1 MGSKFCGRGRNVME
15 RNIKLN
21 QLKSGLDTAF
31 VDYTHNSSL
40 AYRPEFIS
48 NDYQNGKKVLSS
60 LEYELLHCDAF
71 SISVAFI
78 KMSGIA
84 PLLQV
89 FKQLES
95 RGIPG
100 RILTTDYLT
109 FSEPEAFDKLNSLK
123 NISLKMYQTE
133 GEKDGFHTKGY
144 IFKDG
149 KIYRII
155 VGSSNLTASAITVNQ
170 EWNTKIVSSE
180 NGAVAKDIIS
190 EFDRLWNSERA
201 CDYADFI
208 EDYRIRY
215 KIKKE
220 QQKLARESEVISIEK
235 YKLEQNSMQVKF
247 IESVMDLYESGENR
261 ALLISSTGTGK
272 TYASA
277 FALREMLQKRAKE
290 TGRNVRALFLVHR
303 EQIAKQALRSY
314 KNVFGERY
322 SFGLLSGNSKNY
334 KSDILFSTM
343 QMMAREDIMK
353 KFNANDFDIIIIDE
367 VHRAGADSYQRIMNY
382 FTPRFWMGMTASPDR
397 TDGYDIYG
405 LFNHNIAYEIRLQQA
420 MEEKLLCPFHYF
432 GITDLEVD
440 GHVIDDDDLKNVQN
454 FAKLVCDDRVQYI
467 MQQIEYYGYSGDRVR
482 GLMFCSS
489 KEEAKTL
496 SVKFNMRGL
505 RTIVLTGDSS
515 QNEREDAILRLE
527 QNEQENALDYILTVD
542 IFNEGVDVPAV
553 NQVIMLRPTESP
565 IVFIQQ
571 LGRGLRKYVGKEYV
585 VILDFIGNYMN
596 NFMIPIA
603 LSGDRTYN
611 KDTIRKYVRE
621 GSRVIP
627 GESTIHFDE
636 ISKKRIFESIDS
648 SKTTKSFLK
657 EKYFALKY
665 KLGRVPNILDF
676 YEYGEID
683 PMLFIQYSRSYDQ
696 FVKTVDKDFNIM
708 FGDREEAILEFISSL
723 VNGKR
728 VHELLMLK
736 CILNNEKM
744 SPDTYRE
751 LLEEKG
757 EIYREADYVSA
768 LNVLGKVFVNA
779 PSEKKRYSNIEFI
792 SMDYAKNGILRRAS
806 AFYSLFSNNAFV
818 NEVESLVKYGLKR
831 YEDLFKNHD
840 EDNLVL
846 YEKYSRKDVCRILNW
861 EHDDSSTVYG
871 YRIKHNTC
879 PIFVTYEKKDDIA
892 NSTKYEDQ
900 FINNQLFSWMTRS
913 KVSLES
919 PESQKIINYSK
930 IGLKIYLFIKKS
942 DGEGTDF
949 YYMGKVSPI
958 DYMQTEIEND
968 NGQKL
973 PIMNFKMKLE
983 HSVREDIY
991 EYFVG

>member
-1 MGSKFCGRGRNVME
+1 ME

-190 EFDRLWNSERA
+190 EFDRLWNSERV
-201 CDYADFI
+201 CDYVDFI

-220 QQKLARESEVISIEK
+220 QQKLSRESEVISIEK
-235 YKLEQNSMQVKF
+235 YKLEPNSMQVKF

-382 FTPRFWMGMTASPDR
+382 FTPRFWIGMTASPDR

-467 MQQIEYYGYSGDRVR
+467 MQQIEYYGYSGDRVK

-571 LGRGLRKYVGKEYV
+571 LGRGLRKYAGKEYV

-744 SPDTYRE
+744 SPDAYRE

-757 EIYREADYVSA
+757 EIYREVDYVSA

-792 SMDYAKNGILRRAS
+792 SMDDAKNGMLRRAS

>member
-1 MGSKFCGRGRNVME
+1 MWVAN
-15 RNIKLN
+15 
-21 QLKSGLDTAF
+21 F
-31 VDYTHNSSL
+31 V
-40 AYRPEFIS
+40 
-48 NDYQNGKKVLSS
+48 
-60 LEYELLHCDAF
+60 
-71 SISVAFI
+71 
-78 KMSGIA
+78 
-84 PLLQV
+84 
-89 FKQLES
+89 
-95 RGIPG
+95 
-100 RILTTDYLT
+100 
-109 FSEPEAFDKLNSLK
+109 
-123 NISLKMYQTE
+123 
-133 GEKDGFHTKGY
+133 
-144 IFKDG
+144 
-149 KIYRII
+149 
-155 VGSSNLTASAITVNQ
+155 
-170 EWNTKIVSSE
+170 E

-201 CDYADFI
+201 CDYVDFI

-235 YKLEQNSMQVKF
+235 YKLEPNSMQVKF

-571 LGRGLRKYVGKEYV
+571 LGRGLRKYAGKEYV

-879 PIFVTYEKKDDIA
+879 PILVTYEKKDDIA

>member
-1 MGSKFCGRGRNVME
+1 ME

-123 NISLKMYQTE
+123 NISLKIYQTE

-208 EDYRIRY
+208 EDYRIRH

-235 YKLEQNSMQVKF
+235 YKLEPNSMQVKF

-571 LGRGLRKYVGKEYV
+571 LGRGLRKYAGKEYV

-744 SPDTYRE
+744 SPDAYRE

-792 SMDYAKNGILRRAS
+792 SMDYAKNGMLRRAS

>member
-1 MGSKFCGRGRNVME
+1 MWVAN
-15 RNIKLN
+15 
-21 QLKSGLDTAF
+21 F
-31 VDYTHNSSL
+31 V
-40 AYRPEFIS
+40 
-48 NDYQNGKKVLSS
+48 
-60 LEYELLHCDAF
+60 
-71 SISVAFI
+71 
-78 KMSGIA
+78 
-84 PLLQV
+84 
-89 FKQLES
+89 
-95 RGIPG
+95 
-100 RILTTDYLT
+100 
-109 FSEPEAFDKLNSLK
+109 
-123 NISLKMYQTE
+123 
-133 GEKDGFHTKGY
+133 
-144 IFKDG
+144 
-149 KIYRII
+149 
-155 VGSSNLTASAITVNQ
+155 
-170 EWNTKIVSSE
+170 E

-201 CDYADFI
+201 CDYVDFI

-235 YKLEQNSMQVKF
+235 YKLEPNSMQVKF

-290 TGRNVRALFLVHR
+290 TGRNVRTLFLVHR

-382 FTPRFWMGMTASPDR
+382 FTPRFWIGMTASPDR

-467 MQQIEYYGYSGDRVR
+467 MQQIEYYGYSGDRVK

-571 LGRGLRKYVGKEYV
+571 LGRGLRKYAGKEYV

-792 SMDYAKNGILRRAS
+792 SMDYAKNGMLRRAS

>member
-1 MGSKFCGRGRNVME
+1 ME
-15 RNIKLN
+15 GNIKLN

-109 FSEPEAFDKLNSLK
+109 FSEPKAFDKLNSLK

-235 YKLEQNSMQVKF
+235 YKLEPNSMQVKF

-571 LGRGLRKYVGKEYV
+571 LGRGLRKYAGKEYV

-792 SMDYAKNGILRRAS
+792 SMDYAKNGMLRRAS

>member
-1 MGSKFCGRGRNVME
+1 ME
-15 RNIKLN
+15 GNIKLN

-78 KMSGIA
+78 KMSGIV

-95 RGIPG
+95 RGVPG

-109 FSEPEAFDKLNSLK
+109 FSEPEAFDKLNALK

-235 YKLEQNSMQVKF
+235 YKLEPNSMQVKF
-247 IESVMDLYESGENR
+247 IGSVMDLYESGENR

-277 FALREMLQKRAKE
+277 FALREMLQKREKE

-303 EQIAKQALRSY
+303 EQIDKQALRSY
-314 KNVFGERY
+314 TNVFGERY
-322 SFGLLSGNSKNY
+322 SFGLLSGNSKDY

-343 QMMAREDIMK
+343 QMMARGDIMK

-367 VHRAGADSYQRIMNY
+367 VHRAGADSYQRIMDY
-382 FTPRFWMGMTASPDR
+382 FIPRFWIGMTASPDR

-454 FAKLVCDDRVQYI
+454 FTKLVCDDRVQYI
-467 MQQIEYYGYSGDRVR
+467 MQQIEYYGYSGDRVK

-496 SVKFNMRGL
+496 SAKFNMRGL

-553 NQVIMLRPTESP
+553 NQVVMLRPTESP

-571 LGRGLRKYVGKEYV
+571 LGRGLRKYEGKEYV

-728 VHELLMLK
+728 VHELLMFK
-736 CILNNEKM
+736 CILNNEKI
-744 SPDTYRE
+744 SSDTYRE
-751 LLEEKG
+751 FLEKKG

-779 PSEKKRYSNIEFI
+779 PSEKKRYSDIEFI
-792 SMDYAKNGILRRAS
+792 SMDEAKNGMLRRAS

-983 HSVREDIY
+983 HAVREDIY

>member
-1 MGSKFCGRGRNVME
+1 MWVAN
-15 RNIKLN
+15 
-21 QLKSGLDTAF
+21 F
-31 VDYTHNSSL
+31 V
-40 AYRPEFIS
+40 
-48 NDYQNGKKVLSS
+48 
-60 LEYELLHCDAF
+60 
-71 SISVAFI
+71 
-78 KMSGIA
+78 
-84 PLLQV
+84 
-89 FKQLES
+89 
-95 RGIPG
+95 
-100 RILTTDYLT
+100 
-109 FSEPEAFDKLNSLK
+109 
-123 NISLKMYQTE
+123 
-133 GEKDGFHTKGY
+133 
-144 IFKDG
+144 
-149 KIYRII
+149 
-155 VGSSNLTASAITVNQ
+155 
-170 EWNTKIVSSE
+170 E

-235 YKLEQNSMQVKF
+235 YKLEPNSMQVKF

-467 MQQIEYYGYSGDRVR
+467 MQQTEYYGYSGDRVR

-571 LGRGLRKYVGKEYV
+571 LGRGLRKYAGKEYV

-818 NEVESLVKYGLKR
+818 NGVESLVKYGLKR

>member
-1 MGSKFCGRGRNVME
+1 MWVSN
-15 RNIKLN
+15 
-21 QLKSGLDTAF
+21 F
-31 VDYTHNSSL
+31 V
-40 AYRPEFIS
+40 E
-48 NDYQNGKKVLSS
+48 
-60 LEYELLHCDAF
+60 E
-71 SISVAFI
+71 
-78 KMSGIA
+78 
-84 PLLQV
+84 
-89 FKQLES
+89 
-95 RGIPG
+95 
-100 RILTTDYLT
+100 
-109 FSEPEAFDKLNSLK
+109 
-123 NISLKMYQTE
+123 
-133 GEKDGFHTKGY
+133 
-144 IFKDG
+144 
-149 KIYRII
+149 
-155 VGSSNLTASAITVNQ
+155 
-170 EWNTKIVSSE
+170 
-180 NGAVAKDIIS
+180 GAVAKDIIS

-235 YKLEQNSMQVKF
+235 YKLEPNSMQVKF

-261 ALLISSTGTGK
+261 ALLISSTGTVK

-290 TGRNVRALFLVHR
+290 TGRNVRALFLVQR

-382 FTPRFWMGMTASPDR
+382 FTTRFWMGMTASPDR

-571 LGRGLRKYVGKEYV
+571 LGRGLRKYAGKEYV

-611 KDTIRKYVRE
+611 KDTIRKYVME

-744 SPDTYRE
+744 SPDAYRE

-792 SMDYAKNGILRRAS
+792 SMDYAKNGMLRRAS

>member
-1 MGSKFCGRGRNVME
+1 
-15 RNIKLN
+15 
-21 QLKSGLDTAF
+21 
-31 VDYTHNSSL
+31 
-40 AYRPEFIS
+40 
-48 NDYQNGKKVLSS
+48 
-60 LEYELLHCDAF
+60 
-71 SISVAFI
+71 
-78 KMSGIA
+78 
-84 PLLQV
+84 
-89 FKQLES
+89 
-95 RGIPG
+95 
-100 RILTTDYLT
+100 
-109 FSEPEAFDKLNSLK
+109 
-123 NISLKMYQTE
+123 
-133 GEKDGFHTKGY
+133 
-144 IFKDG
+144 
-149 KIYRII
+149 
-155 VGSSNLTASAITVNQ
+155 
-170 EWNTKIVSSE
+170 
-180 NGAVAKDIIS
+180 
-190 EFDRLWNSERA
+190 
-201 CDYADFI
+201 
-208 EDYRIRY
+208 
-215 KIKKE
+215 
-220 QQKLARESEVISIEK
+220 
-235 YKLEQNSMQVKF
+235 
-247 IESVMDLYESGENR
+247 
-261 ALLISSTGTGK
+261 
-272 TYASA
+272 
-277 FALREMLQKRAKE
+277 
-290 TGRNVRALFLVHR
+290 
-303 EQIAKQALRSY
+303 
-314 KNVFGERY
+314 
-322 SFGLLSGNSKNY
+322 
-334 KSDILFSTM
+334 
-343 QMMAREDIMK
+343 
-353 KFNANDFDIIIIDE
+353 
-367 VHRAGADSYQRIMNY
+367 
-382 FTPRFWMGMTASPDR
+382 MTASPDR

-467 MQQIEYYGYSGDRVR
+467 MQQIEYYGYSGDRVK

-571 LGRGLRKYVGKEYV
+571 LGRGLRKYAGKEYV

-792 SMDYAKNGILRRAS
+792 SMDYAKNGMLRRAS

>member
-1 MGSKFCGRGRNVME
+1 ME
-15 RNIKLN
+15 GNIKLN

-95 RGIPG
+95 RVIPG

-235 YKLEQNSMQVKF
+235 YKLEPNSMQVKF

-382 FTPRFWMGMTASPDR
+382 FTPRFWIGMTASPDR

-467 MQQIEYYGYSGDRVR
+467 MQQIEYYGYSGDRVK

-571 LGRGLRKYVGKEYV
+571 LGRGLRKYAGKEYV

-792 SMDYAKNGILRRAS
+792 SMDYAKNGMLRRAS

>member
-1 MGSKFCGRGRNVME
+1 MWVSN
-15 RNIKLN
+15 
-21 QLKSGLDTAF
+21 F
-31 VDYTHNSSL
+31 V
-40 AYRPEFIS
+40 E
-48 NDYQNGKKVLSS
+48 
-60 LEYELLHCDAF
+60 E
-71 SISVAFI
+71 
-78 KMSGIA
+78 
-84 PLLQV
+84 
-89 FKQLES
+89 
-95 RGIPG
+95 
-100 RILTTDYLT
+100 
-109 FSEPEAFDKLNSLK
+109 
-123 NISLKMYQTE
+123 
-133 GEKDGFHTKGY
+133 
-144 IFKDG
+144 
-149 KIYRII
+149 
-155 VGSSNLTASAITVNQ
+155 
-170 EWNTKIVSSE
+170 
-180 NGAVAKDIIS
+180 GAVAKDIIS

-571 LGRGLRKYVGKEYV
+571 LGRGLRKYAGKEYV

-757 EIYREADYVSA
+757 EIYREVDYVSA

-792 SMDYAKNGILRRAS
+792 SMDDAKNGMLRRAS

>member
-1 MGSKFCGRGRNVME
+1 ME

-235 YKLEQNSMQVKF
+235 YKLEPNSMQVKF

-382 FTPRFWMGMTASPDR
+382 FTPRFWIGMTASPDR

-467 MQQIEYYGYSGDRVR
+467 MQQIEYYGYSGDRVK

-571 LGRGLRKYVGKEYV
+571 LGRGLRKYAGKEYV

-792 SMDYAKNGILRRAS
+792 SMDYAKNGMLRRAS

>member
-1 MGSKFCGRGRNVME
+1 ME

-123 NISLKMYQTE
+123 NISLKIYQTE

-235 YKLEQNSMQVKF
+235 YKLEPNSMQVKF

-527 QNEQENALDYILTVD
+527 QNEQENALDYIFTVD

-571 LGRGLRKYVGKEYV
+571 LGRGLRKYAGKEYV

-728 VHELLMLK
+728 VHELLLLK

>member
-1 MGSKFCGRGRNVME
+1 MWVAN
-15 RNIKLN
+15 
-21 QLKSGLDTAF
+21 F
-31 VDYTHNSSL
+31 V
-40 AYRPEFIS
+40 
-48 NDYQNGKKVLSS
+48 
-60 LEYELLHCDAF
+60 
-71 SISVAFI
+71 
-78 KMSGIA
+78 
-84 PLLQV
+84 
-89 FKQLES
+89 
-95 RGIPG
+95 
-100 RILTTDYLT
+100 
-109 FSEPEAFDKLNSLK
+109 
-123 NISLKMYQTE
+123 
-133 GEKDGFHTKGY
+133 
-144 IFKDG
+144 
-149 KIYRII
+149 
-155 VGSSNLTASAITVNQ
+155 
-170 EWNTKIVSSE
+170 E

-201 CDYADFI
+201 CDYVDFI

-235 YKLEQNSMQVKF
+235 YKLEPNSMQVKF

-290 TGRNVRALFLVHR
+290 TGRNVRTLFLVHR

-467 MQQIEYYGYSGDRVR
+467 MQQIEYYGYSGDRVK

-571 LGRGLRKYVGKEYV
+571 LGRGLRKYAGKEYV

-744 SPDTYRE
+744 SPDAYRE

-792 SMDYAKNGILRRAS
+792 SMDYAKNGMLRRAS

>member
-1 MGSKFCGRGRNVME
+1 ME
-15 RNIKLN
+15 GNIKLN

-235 YKLEQNSMQVKF
+235 YKLEPNSMQVKF

-382 FTPRFWMGMTASPDR
+382 FTPRFWIGMTASPDR

-467 MQQIEYYGYSGDRVR
+467 MQQIEYYGYSGDRVK

-571 LGRGLRKYVGKEYV
+571 LGRGLRKYAGKEYV

-792 SMDYAKNGILRRAS
+792 SMDYAKNGMLRRAS

-949 YYMGKVSPI
+949 YYMGKVLPI

>member
-1 MGSKFCGRGRNVME
+1 ME
-15 RNIKLN
+15 GNIKLN

-235 YKLEQNSMQVKF
+235 YKLEPNSMQVKF

-277 FALREMLQKRAKE
+277 FALREMLQKRAKV

-382 FTPRFWMGMTASPDR
+382 FTPRFWIGMTASPDR

-467 MQQIEYYGYSGDRVR
+467 MQQIEYYGYSGDRVK

-571 LGRGLRKYVGKEYV
+571 LGRGLRKYAGKEYV

-792 SMDYAKNGILRRAS
+792 SMDYAKNGMLRRAS

-949 YYMGKVSPI
+949 YYIGKVSPI

>member
-1 MGSKFCGRGRNVME
+1 ME

-201 CDYADFI
+201 CDYVDFI

-235 YKLEQNSMQVKF
+235 YKLEPNSMQVKF

-467 MQQIEYYGYSGDRVR
+467 MQQIEYYGYSGDRVK

-571 LGRGLRKYVGKEYV
+571 LGRGLRKYAGKEYV

>member
-1 MGSKFCGRGRNVME
+1 ME

-201 CDYADFI
+201 CDYVDFI

-235 YKLEQNSMQVKF
+235 YKLEPNSMQVKF

-367 VHRAGADSYQRIMNY
+367 VHRAGANSYQRIMNY

-571 LGRGLRKYVGKEYV
+571 LGRGLRKYAGKEYV

-603 LSGDRTYN
+603 LPGDRTYN
-611 KDTIRKYVRE
+611 KDTIRKYVME

-806 AFYSLFSNNAFV
+806 AFCSLFSNNAFV

-879 PIFVTYEKKDDIA
+879 PIFATYEKKDDIA

>member
-1 MGSKFCGRGRNVME
+1 M
-15 RNIKLN
+15 
-21 QLKSGLDTAF
+21 
-31 VDYTHNSSL
+31 
-40 AYRPEFIS
+40 
-48 NDYQNGKKVLSS
+48 
-60 LEYELLHCDAF
+60 
-71 SISVAFI
+71 
-78 KMSGIA
+78 
-84 PLLQV
+84 
-89 FKQLES
+89 
-95 RGIPG
+95 
-100 RILTTDYLT
+100 
-109 FSEPEAFDKLNSLK
+109 
-123 NISLKMYQTE
+123 
-133 GEKDGFHTKGY
+133 
-144 IFKDG
+144 
-149 KIYRII
+149 
-155 VGSSNLTASAITVNQ
+155 
-170 EWNTKIVSSE
+170 
-180 NGAVAKDIIS
+180 
-190 EFDRLWNSERA
+190 
-201 CDYADFI
+201 
-208 EDYRIRY
+208 
-215 KIKKE
+215 
-220 QQKLARESEVISIEK
+220 
-235 YKLEQNSMQVKF
+235 
-247 IESVMDLYESGENR
+247 
-261 ALLISSTGTGK
+261 
-272 TYASA
+272 
-277 FALREMLQKRAKE
+277 
-290 TGRNVRALFLVHR
+290 
-303 EQIAKQALRSY
+303 
-314 KNVFGERY
+314 
-322 SFGLLSGNSKNY
+322 
-334 KSDILFSTM
+334 
-343 QMMAREDIMK
+343 
-353 KFNANDFDIIIIDE
+353 
-367 VHRAGADSYQRIMNY
+367 HRAGADSYQRIMNY

-571 LGRGLRKYVGKEYV
+571 LGRGLRKYAGKEYV

-792 SMDYAKNGILRRAS
+792 SMDYAKNGMLRRAS

>member
-1 MGSKFCGRGRNVME
+1 ME

-123 NISLKMYQTE
+123 NISLKIYKTE

-235 YKLEQNSMQVKF
+235 YKLEPNSMQVKF

-467 MQQIEYYGYSGDRVR
+467 MQQIEYYGYSGDRVK

-571 LGRGLRKYVGKEYV
+571 LGRGLRKYAGKEYV

-930 IGLKIYLFIKKS
+930 IGLKIYLFIKKC

>member
-1 MGSKFCGRGRNVME
+1 ME

-201 CDYADFI
+201 CDYVDFI

-235 YKLEQNSMQVKF
+235 YKLEPNSMQVKF

-571 LGRGLRKYVGKEYV
+571 LGRGLRKYAGKEYV

-792 SMDYAKNGILRRAS
+792 SMDYAKNGMLRRAS

>member
-1 MGSKFCGRGRNVME
+1 
-15 RNIKLN
+15 
-21 QLKSGLDTAF
+21 
-31 VDYTHNSSL
+31 
-40 AYRPEFIS
+40 
-48 NDYQNGKKVLSS
+48 
-60 LEYELLHCDAF
+60 
-71 SISVAFI
+71 
-78 KMSGIA
+78 
-84 PLLQV
+84 
-89 FKQLES
+89 
-95 RGIPG
+95 
-100 RILTTDYLT
+100 
-109 FSEPEAFDKLNSLK
+109 
-123 NISLKMYQTE
+123 
-133 GEKDGFHTKGY
+133 
-144 IFKDG
+144 
-149 KIYRII
+149 
-155 VGSSNLTASAITVNQ
+155 
-170 EWNTKIVSSE
+170 
-180 NGAVAKDIIS
+180 
-190 EFDRLWNSERA
+190 
-201 CDYADFI
+201 
-208 EDYRIRY
+208 
-215 KIKKE
+215 
-220 QQKLARESEVISIEK
+220 
-235 YKLEQNSMQVKF
+235 
-247 IESVMDLYESGENR
+247 
-261 ALLISSTGTGK
+261 
-272 TYASA
+272 
-277 FALREMLQKRAKE
+277 
-290 TGRNVRALFLVHR
+290 
-303 EQIAKQALRSY
+303 
-314 KNVFGERY
+314 
-322 SFGLLSGNSKNY
+322 
-334 KSDILFSTM
+334 
-343 QMMAREDIMK
+343 
-353 KFNANDFDIIIIDE
+353 
-367 VHRAGADSYQRIMNY
+367 
-382 FTPRFWMGMTASPDR
+382 
-397 TDGYDIYG
+397 
-405 LFNHNIAYEIRLQQA
+405 
-420 MEEKLLCPFHYF
+420 
-432 GITDLEVD
+432 
-440 GHVIDDDDLKNVQN
+440 
-454 FAKLVCDDRVQYI
+454 
-467 MQQIEYYGYSGDRVR
+467 
-482 GLMFCSS
+482 MFCSS

-571 LGRGLRKYVGKEYV
+571 LGRGLRKYAGKEYV

-744 SPDTYRE
+744 SLDTYRE

-768 LNVLGKVFVNA
+768 VNVLGKVFVNA

-792 SMDYAKNGILRRAS
+792 SMDYAKNGMLRRAS

-983 HSVREDIY
+983 HSIREDIY

>member
-1 MGSKFCGRGRNVME
+1 ME

-201 CDYADFI
+201 CDYVDFI

-235 YKLEQNSMQVKF
+235 YKLEPNSMQVKF

-343 QMMAREDIMK
+343 QMMVREDIMK

-382 FTPRFWMGMTASPDR
+382 FTPRFWIGMTASPDR

-467 MQQIEYYGYSGDRVR
+467 MQQIEYYGYSGDRVK

-571 LGRGLRKYVGKEYV
+571 LGRGLRKYAGKEYV

-792 SMDYAKNGILRRAS
+792 SMDYAKNGMLRRAS